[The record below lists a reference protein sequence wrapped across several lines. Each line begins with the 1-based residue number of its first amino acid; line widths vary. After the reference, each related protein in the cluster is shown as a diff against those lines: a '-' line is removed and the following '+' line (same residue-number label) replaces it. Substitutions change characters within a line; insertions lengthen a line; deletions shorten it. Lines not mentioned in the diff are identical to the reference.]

1 MDYSKKPGQK
11 IEKRDKLK
19 NNEKPVI
26 SIITPFYNGGA
37 TLQETAFSVFN
48 QTYPFFEWII
58 VDDGSKDKESLSKL
72 NEVSKMD
79 SRIKVFHK
87 ENGGPSMARDYG
99 IMRSSDSSKYVFFLD
114 CDDIID
120 KTMLECLYWTLET
133 HSDASFAYTTMVN
146 FGDREFIW
154 NQYLTVEREKY
165 ENVICIASLV
175 KKDDLLEVGC
185 FGIKE
190 KSMYEDWN
198 LWLKLLQHG
207 KKPIRVNAP
216 LFWYRISNTGEFSR
230 AKKNNESAMR
240 YVNETASK
248 IVNDVEVIQFPRL
261 SSVNADS
268 FVNEK
273 LILPMYTKGKKK
285 NILFLFP
292 WMVIGGADIFN
303 LELIKR
309 LNSDKYDVHIV
320 TTLPSDNPIRQ
331 SFSQYSSDIYDLSS
345 FLDTKDYLSF
355 VDYIVKSRNIDII
368 FVSNCAHGYAMLP
381 FIKSKY
387 PNVSVYDYVHSID
400 YNDPRGGFGRYSS
413 DFDSYIDKTFSCNNF
428 TTSQL
433 KNDFNKSNVE
443 TIYIGTDTVRF
454 DSKRF
459 NKTELLSKYSLPSD
473 KLIVSFIAR
482 LSEEKRPEMFVD
494 IAYRLLKKRNDLYF
508 LIVGDG
514 PLYNSIKRKIGKMG
528 LSNTVKLFGASNTPE
543 ELYSVSSVTINCS
556 LLEGLALT
564 SYESLAMSVPVIS
577 TSVGGQKELIDSSV
591 GRIVELKC
599 ENEIDCYVNAT
610 LDVLNN
616 LEELSNNARNKIL
629 NEYTYEI
636 MSKKFDDIFS
646 NSVVNKKNSSNVI
659 FPLKVYEMFVDLLA
673 SQYNWCVSSYLEKYY
688 NVLVGHDDNS
698 KRSKIKIKFKYFGIK
713 YNCLRE
719 LKIILNAYR
728 FCSGFLKNLIVS
740 FACLFKALFFCISS
754 IFALFIIILKIIKKK
769 VGV

>member
-368 FVSNCAHGYAMLP
+368 FVSN
-381 FIKSKY
+381 
-387 PNVSVYDYVHSID
+387 
-400 YNDPRGGFGRYSS
+400 
-413 DFDSYIDKTFSCNNF
+413 
-428 TTSQL
+428 
-433 KNDFNKSNVE
+433 
-443 TIYIGTDTVRF
+443 
-454 DSKRF
+454 
-459 NKTELLSKYSLPSD
+459 
-473 KLIVSFIAR
+473 
-482 LSEEKRPEMFVD
+482 
-494 IAYRLLKKRNDLYF
+494 
-508 LIVGDG
+508 
-514 PLYNSIKRKIGKMG
+514 
-528 LSNTVKLFGASNTPE
+528 
-543 ELYSVSSVTINCS
+543 
-556 LLEGLALT
+556 
-564 SYESLAMSVPVIS
+564 
-577 TSVGGQKELIDSSV
+577 
-591 GRIVELKC
+591 
-599 ENEIDCYVNAT
+599 
-610 LDVLNN
+610 
-616 LEELSNNARNKIL
+616 
-629 NEYTYEI
+629 
-636 MSKKFDDIFS
+636 
-646 NSVVNKKNSSNVI
+646 
-659 FPLKVYEMFVDLLA
+659 
-673 SQYNWCVSSYLEKYY
+673 
-688 NVLVGHDDNS
+688 
-698 KRSKIKIKFKYFGIK
+698 
-713 YNCLRE
+713 
-719 LKIILNAYR
+719 
-728 FCSGFLKNLIVS
+728 
-740 FACLFKALFFCISS
+740 
-754 IFALFIIILKIIKKK
+754 
-769 VGV
+769 